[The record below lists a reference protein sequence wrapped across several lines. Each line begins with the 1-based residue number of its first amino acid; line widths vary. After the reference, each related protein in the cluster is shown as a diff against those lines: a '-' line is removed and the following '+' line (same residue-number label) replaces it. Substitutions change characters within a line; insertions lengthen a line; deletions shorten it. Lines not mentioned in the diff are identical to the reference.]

1 MQNEHITQTV
11 AEFITSRLRLC
22 RKSAG
27 EIAQEMGYPN
37 ANLISMIADGKA
49 KLPLKDIKKLAVAL
63 DIDPAYLLLVV
74 LADYMP
80 ETLGVIEDIVGSPLL
95 SHNERK
101 LVESYRRVTQGKDA
115 HAVVCDAREI
125 VALVMV

>member
-1 MQNEHITQTV
+1 MQNEHINQTV
-11 AEFITSRLRLC
+11 ADFITARLRLC

-27 EIAQEMGYPN
+27 EIAQEIGYPN
-37 ANLISMIADGKA
+37 ADLISMIADGKV

>member
-1 MQNEHITQTV
+1 MQNEHINQTV
-11 AEFITSRLRLC
+11 AEFITARLRLC

-27 EIAQEMGYPN
+27 EIAREMGYPN
-37 ANLISMIADGKA
+37 ANLVSMIADGKA
-49 KLPLKDIKKLAVAL
+49 KLPLKDVKKLALAL

-74 LADYMP
+74 LGDYMP

-95 SHNERK
+95 SYNEKK
-101 LVESYRRVTQGKDA
+101 LIDSYRRVVQGRDA
-115 HAVVCDAREI
+115 QAVLCDAREI